1 MYKLYDGHGD
11 LDLTTNDLLTFVTS
25 AKMVF
30 IEYVDYCMDNNED
43 DFGGLVYWSQVLSKV
58 LEIENIDQV
67 KKFSIEFG
75 FTVEIE
81 TIYK

>member
-11 LDLTTNDLLTFVTS
+11 LDLTTNDLLTFITG

-30 IEYVDYCMDNNED
+30 IEYVNYCMDNNE
-43 DFGGLVYWSQVLSKV
+43 FEGIVYWSQALSRALK
-58 LEIENIDQV
+58 IESINQV
-67 KKFSIEFG
+67 KEFASEFD

-81 TIYK
+81 TL

>member
-1 MYKLYDGHGD
+1 
-11 LDLTTNDLLTFVTS
+11 
-25 AKMVF
+25 
-30 IEYVDYCMDNNED
+30 MDNNEGD
-43 DFGGLVYWSQVLSKV
+43 LDGLFYWSQVLSKV

-81 TIYK
+81 TI

>member
-30 IEYVDYCMDNNED
+30 IEYVSYCMDNNED

-81 TIYK
+81 TI